1 MNFSLN
7 PFTRHLENIDSES
20 AAIIASHIADTV
32 FILNKKGVIEEVI
45 DSQTPGLR
53 DLKALIGKT
62 WVESATVESAKKIES
77 MLTLDVDEGNQRWR
91 QINLNLPSGNSV
103 PLMFSTVHLIKD
115 DKILAFGRDL
125 SNLAKLQQRLVEAQ
139 QAIETDYLK
148 LRFAEARYRQLF
160 DLSTT
165 AHIIIEASSF
175 RILEVNPVAQKMMT
189 EPNKRMQGK
198 TIAEFIDMSDFV
210 KLQDLLNSSR
220 NSNVQKKIKLCLAKN
235 STKVEFKSNFLRE
248 DNQTVF
254 LINILPLDGNPP
266 ASDTV
271 DQDTQ
276 KLISALDVSPDA
288 FVISDANG
296 KVISA
301 NSTFLK
307 MVSIDNR
314 SEITNESLENWL
326 GRGNIDLKIILNNLK
341 DRDSIKHYATT
352 IISSQGT
359 NLDVEISA
367 VKVHSTQGGVIGFSL
382 RATGSQVNKRNETT
396 SDLRE
401 SAAKLT
407 ELVGKVPLRDIVNE
421 TTDMIEKLCIIS
433 ALDLTMNNRVSASE
447 MLGLSRQSLY
457 IKMRRFNIIDHNP
470 AEDN

>member
-220 NSNVQKKIKLCLAKN
+220 NSNVQKKIELCLAKN

>member
-1 MNFSLN
+1 MNFSIN

-20 AAIIASHIADTV
+20 AAVIASHIADTV
-32 FILNKKGVIEEVI
+32 FILDRKGVIEDVI
-45 DSQTPGLR
+45 DSQTPGLN
-53 DLKALIGKT
+53 DLKGLIGKT
-62 WVESATVESAKKIES
+62 WVESATIESTKKIES
-77 MLTLDVDEGNQRWR
+77 MLSLKSDEGIQRWR
-91 QINLNLPSGNSV
+91 QINLNLPNGNSV
-103 PLMFSTVHLIKD
+103 PLMFSTIHLIKD

-175 RILEVNPVAQKMMT
+175 RILEVNLVAQKMMS

-220 NSNVQKKIKLCLAKN
+220 NTNIQKKIELCLAKN
-235 STKVEFKSNFLRE
+235 STKVEFRSNFLRE

-254 LINILPLDGNPP
+254 LINIVPIDGSATNPE
-266 ASDTV
+266 SL

-288 FVISDANG
+288 FVISDSNG
-296 KVISA
+296 KVISG
-301 NSTFLK
+301 NTTFLK
-307 MVSIDNR
+307 MVGVENR

-326 GRGNIDLKIILNNLK
+326 GRGNIDLRIILNNLK

-352 IISSQGT
+352 MISSQGN

-367 VKVHSTQGGVIGFSL
+367 VKVPSAEGGVIGFSV
-382 RATGSQVNKRNETT
+382 RSTGSQVNKRNETT
-396 SDLRE
+396 SDLRD

-421 TTDMIEKLCIIS
+421 TTDMIEKLCIMS